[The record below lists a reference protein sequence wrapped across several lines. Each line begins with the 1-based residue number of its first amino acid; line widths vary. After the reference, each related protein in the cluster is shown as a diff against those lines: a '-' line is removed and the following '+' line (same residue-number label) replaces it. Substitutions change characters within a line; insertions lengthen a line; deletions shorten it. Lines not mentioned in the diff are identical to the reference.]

1 MVVFFFSANARAKY
15 HTLSMTV
22 QSSLHVV
29 KHWTISR
36 RQMSTFQVQAQTSKS
51 ENHTVTMNRFN
62 FTGSVLLQCLRDQ
75 DQSVYIAKLQASI
88 FFIINFPIN
97 KRELFFILI
106 LFFLNRQN
114 MCNSKIK
121 YCSTFKHEHRL
132 SREIDAAVSDCVAE
146 KYYNV

>member
-1 MVVFFFSANARAKY
+1 MFFFFFSANARAKY